1 MATLADLCV
10 LVVEDEF
17 YLAKD
22 AQHVLQEAGAL
33 VMGPFPRKR
42 DALAALQDRTPD
54 CALVDVNLGAGPD
67 FDVAD
72 ALRARNVPFVFLT
85 GYDRE
90 ALPPRFAEAPRLEKP
105 VDTARLVRA
114 VEAACARPASVAS

>member
-1 MATLADLCV
+1 MGSLADVCV

-17 YLAKD
+17 HLAKD
-22 AQHVLQEAGAL
+22 ARHALEKAGAT

-42 DALAALQDRTPD
+42 EALAALHDRSPD

-67 FDVAD
+67 FEVAD

-114 VEAACARPASVAS
+114 VEGACARPSPAPA